1 MKNFSFSIFNEYAK
15 NGITEAIRE
24 LNFDNKSPIVICIGS
39 DLVLGDSLGP
49 LVGTFLRQNFKRKFI
64 YGTLNEPITAKEVEY
79 ARKYLKELHPES
91 LIIAIDAAI
100 GNLEDVGLIK
110 ISNKP
115 IKPGLGVNKNLKE
128 IGDLSIM
135 GIVASKSVKNYN
147 LYNLTR
153 LNLIYKM
160 AKIIADGLTDYFDIF
175 EKAQN
180 ESIDKNDSAKQVI

>member
-1 MKNFSFSIFNEYAK
+1 MKNYNFSIFNEYAK
-15 NGITEAIRE
+15 NGITESLKE
-24 LNFDNKSPIVICIGS
+24 LNESNKSPVVVCIGS

-49 LVGTFLRQNFKRKFI
+49 LVGTFLKQNFKRQFI
-64 YGTLNEPITAKEVEY
+64 YGTLNEPITAKEVDY
-79 ARKYLKELHPES
+79 ARKYLKELHPET

-100 GNLEDVGLIK
+100 GNQDDIGLIK

-128 IGDLSIM
+128 IGDVSIM
-135 GIVASKSVKNYN
+135 GIVATKSVKNYN

-160 AKIIADGLTDYFDIF
+160 AKVIADGLTDYFDIF
-175 EKAQN
+175 EKAQTDN
-180 ESIDKNDSAKQVI
+180 LLENVSAKQVI